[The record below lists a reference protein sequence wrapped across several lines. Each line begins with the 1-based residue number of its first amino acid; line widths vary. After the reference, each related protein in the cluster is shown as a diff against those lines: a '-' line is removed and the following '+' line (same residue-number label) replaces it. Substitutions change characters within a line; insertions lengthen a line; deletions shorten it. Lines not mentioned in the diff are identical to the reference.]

1 MSSSTI
7 RSIKI
12 DTKNKK
18 VFITSY
24 PNNVTPPDISRSHF
38 PYFDKFFENGGGG
51 VEAIQK
57 DILRA
62 FFSGEFKGL
71 STNYGKA
78 MRTFECENEH
88 ECWKKCIK
96 DPEFRINFENKL
108 FNHFKEY
115 EEKRKCKKL
124 YNVKCGFN
132 WISRVKTGGA
142 DICESQSRAKKFNLT
157 TAETLLKRFE
167 HCGAE
172 IVEIQ

>member
-18 VFITSY
+18 VFITSSC
-24 PNNVTPPDISRSHF
+24 NNVSPPDYVCNQN
-38 PYFDKFFENGGGG
+38 PYWDKFFENNGGG

-57 DILRA
+57 HILFS
-62 FFSGEFKGL
+62 FFSGSNQGL
-71 STNYGKA
+71 FTNYGKA
-78 MRTFECENEH
+78 METFECESGSWN
-88 ECWKKCIK
+88 KCIE
-96 DPEFRINFENKL
+96 DSEFKINFENKL
-108 FNHFKEY
+108 LSHFKEY

-124 YNVKCGFN
+124 YNIRCGFN
-132 WISRVKTGGA
+132 WIFRVKTGGA

-157 TAETLLKRFE
+157 TAENLLKRFK
-167 HCGAE
+167 HYGAE